1 MQGFCPGQGTCL
13 SLSYLQIQTP
23 TKLGTDTHTEDN
35 DMTSHTDCHREG
47 GPFNSTYIKDSH
59 RIQAQAAKAASPLGL
74 AKTEGH

>member
-1 MQGFCPGQGTCL
+1 
-13 SLSYLQIQTP
+13 
-23 TKLGTDTHTEDN
+23 
-35 DMTSHTDCHREG
+35 MTSHTDCHREG